1 MGILRSVLPVH
12 RIGRVEEFLVE
23 DLMLLDVILVRA
35 QELSGPCPGPG

>member
-1 MGILRSVLPVH
+1 MGILRSVFPAH
-12 RIGRVEEFLVE
+12 SIGRIEKFSVE